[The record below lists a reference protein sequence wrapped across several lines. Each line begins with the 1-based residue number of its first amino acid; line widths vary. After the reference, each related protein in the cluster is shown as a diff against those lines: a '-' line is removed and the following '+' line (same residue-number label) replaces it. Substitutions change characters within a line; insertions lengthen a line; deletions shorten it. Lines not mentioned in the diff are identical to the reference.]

1 MQNKEQLEFKRKS
14 PGQASCKTPGAAHRK
29 VERRN
34 KGHAI
39 SVDVEV
45 RDIADKQ
52 PLGRELMW
60 DSSECCECVL
70 LMGKAA
76 FVL

>member
-1 MQNKEQLEFKRKS
+1 MQNKEQLEFERKS

-45 RDIADKQ
+45 RDIETSSH
-52 PLGRELMW
+52 LGW
-60 DSSECCECVL
+60 N
-70 LMGKAA
+70 
-76 FVL
+76 